1 MFDKSQA
8 ENPIFFY
15 FGLNIKLNLI
25 YNYNYKEVNVLETL
39 QISLAA
45 ARVNARLTQ
54 KEAAKRLK
62 ISKQTLVNWE
72 RGISEPKASQ
82 SYALSIL
89 YNIPL
94 DNISFCK
101 NNQI

>member
-1 MFDKSQA
+1 MLDK
-8 ENPIFFY
+8 
-15 FGLNIKLNLI
+15 
-25 YNYNYKEVNVLETL
+25 L

-72 RGISEPKASQ
+72 KGVSEPKATQ
-82 SYALSIL
+82 SYSLSKL

-94 DNISFCK
+94 DNISFCSD
-101 NNQI
+101 NQI